1 MVGRK
6 IVWTDFAIKNLKNI
20 FDYYSTQS
28 DKKVAQKITRQIL
41 KSSKQLQHN
50 PDSDPTES
58 NLMELRKNHRY
69 LVSGHYKLI
78 YRIMDSQIIINDVF
92 DTRQNPSKMNDEK
105 RNEE

>member
-1 MVGRK
+1 MVGIK
-6 IVWTDFAIKNLKNI
+6 IIWTDFAIRNLKDI
-20 FDYYSTQS
+20 FDYYSTQA
-28 DKKVAQKITRQIL
+28 DKKVAHKIIRQIL
-41 KSSKQLQHN
+41 KSAKQLQHN
-50 PDSDPTES
+50 PDSGPTES

-78 YRIMDSQIIINDVF
+78 YRIMNSQIIINDVF